1 MQSSVMISIA
11 NLRLLVEV
19 SIFEKVKVTNVKLF
33 TYAYPTPVR
42 LTSAPTVVSN
52 LSDSAILL

>member
-1 MQSSVMISIA
+1 MISIA

-19 SIFEKVKVTNVKLF
+19 SIFEKVKVANAKLF